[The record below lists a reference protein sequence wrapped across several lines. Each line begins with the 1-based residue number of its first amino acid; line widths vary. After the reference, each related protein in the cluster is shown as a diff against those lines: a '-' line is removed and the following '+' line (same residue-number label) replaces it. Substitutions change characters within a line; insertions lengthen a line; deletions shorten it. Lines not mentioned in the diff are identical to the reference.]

1 MFRRPPVS
9 TRTDTLFPY
18 TSLFR
23 SRLSG
28 CTSPLGWLPA
38 LNERKRPSPSRWR
51 IASARMLRA
60 ELPVHRNSTLNSLS
74 VIAFSST
81 AAGKFGDQRLAQR
94 RAAVAAVLPQEHHK
108 RPPAP
113 QNGPIEDGT
122 APPFGKI

>member
-1 MFRRPPVS
+1 MVRRPPRS

-18 TSLFR
+18 TTLFR
-23 SRLSG
+23 S
-28 CTSPLGWLPA
+28 SPLGWLPA

-60 ELPVHRNSTLNSLS
+60 ELPVHSNSTLNSLS

-94 RAAVAAVLPQEHHK
+94 RAAVPALF
-108 RPPAP
+108 PPAP
-113 QNGPIEDGT
+113 HQRPTALTCRAIDDGVT
-122 APPFGKI
+122 LPCGYNH